1 MKRGM
6 EGGNRMR
13 KMRLLLRNVSRSL
26 RERKSPFDLRLRR
39 VEDMGMNKRRVESSL
54 GESGGVEHDRDET
67 RESIRKGVRADAR
80 IELRRL
86 REKGGPGAEALG
98 SPFRG

>member
-1 MKRGM
+1 
-6 EGGNRMR
+6 
-13 KMRLLLRNVSRSL
+13 
-26 RERKSPFDLRLRR
+26 
-39 VEDMGMNKRRVESSL
+39 MGITSVGIESSVD
-54 GESGGVEHDRDET
+54 ESGGVEHDRDET
-67 RESIRKGVRADAR
+67 RERIQKGVRADTR